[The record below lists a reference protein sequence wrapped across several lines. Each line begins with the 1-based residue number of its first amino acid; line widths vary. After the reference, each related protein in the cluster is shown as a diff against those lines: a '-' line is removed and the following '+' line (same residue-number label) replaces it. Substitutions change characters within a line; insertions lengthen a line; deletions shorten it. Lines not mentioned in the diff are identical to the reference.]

1 MWKRNRFKEP
11 PILARPLTE
20 SEGIA
25 FRKELREADQEVQ
38 SYFRVYYIIGLI
50 GVGAW
55 LVSPQS
61 KPLVELMLGNG
72 GYNIYVP
79 LVVVF
84 LNAVSLTYL
93 LYKSIEIHEIAQFIL
108 YASKTDSPFVGWEQW
123 RRSGVSATRLPRWF
137 YTPFLTLVPLV
148 VSGGL
153 WYGSYKV
160 LYTPVK
166 DLVET
171 AKSLRTVTAPA
182 QPEAAKS
189 TSQATETLNTSAIS
203 GATPAPVSTLSLSQ
217 EQMTNVGNVFWR
229 AKRWLW
235 VVAVVHLIPAFLIYF
250 NLLRVPTRWRRIW
263 PQHAK
268 ISQ

>member
-1 MWKRNRFKEP
+1 MWNRNRLKDP

-20 SEGIA
+20 SEAIA

-38 SYFRVYYIIGLI
+38 SYFRVYYIVGLI
-50 GVGAW
+50 GVAAW

-79 LVVVF
+79 LVIVF

-123 RRSGVSATRLPRWF
+123 RRSGMSATLLPRLL
-137 YTPFLTLVPLV
+137 YTPFLTLVPLA

-153 WYGSYKV
+153 WYGSCKV

-171 AKSLRTVTAPA
+171 AKSLRTATTQAP
-182 QPEAAKS
+182 PEVGKS
-189 TSQATETLNTSAIS
+189 TSPATETLITSATS
-203 GATPAPVSTLSLSQ
+203 GPTPIPATTLSFSD
-217 EQMTNVGNVFWR
+217 EQMTNIGNVFWR

-235 VVAVVHLIPAFLIYF
+235 GVAVVHLIPGFLVYF
-250 NLLRVPTRWRRIW
+250 NVRRVPTRWRRIW